1 VLAEGG
7 RRAEPAPHVFCAAL
21 LASDSPPASHSRV
34 LSPIFMPPALFLLA
48 FYPAYLA
55 LVLSLLASLKT
66 VLLATATTS
75 PTAIVRGLVA

>member
-1 VLAEGG
+1 
-7 RRAEPAPHVFCAAL
+7 
-21 LASDSPPASHSRV
+21 
-34 LSPIFMPPALFLLA
+34 MPPALFLLA